1 MRPRKGVCDMLSIN
15 WRKTEATTVGSA
27 YFMKEKSGKN
37 IQVHMETILYTNH
50 LNMSF

>member
-1 MRPRKGVCDMLSIN
+1 MRPQKCVCDILSTN
-15 WRKTEATTVGSA
+15 WRKAEATIVGSA